1 MQQKPIKNTTPP
13 IMSPSQ
19 HQHGVMMTLRSL
31 QPNPSLGLIIRLS
44 WSHSFLIIQLDG
56 GCTVSTGAQQQQFGG
71 DHDSSDALM
80 QLKSNVQVQKTKKY
94 I

>member
-31 QPNPSLGLIIRLS
+31 QPNPSPWLD
-44 WSHSFLIIQLDG
+44 HSPQLV
-56 GCTVSTGAQQQQFGG
+56 TQFPHHSMEAAQFQPERNN
-71 DHDSSDALM
+71 SSLEETTTH
-80 QLKSNVQVQKTKKY
+80 LTPSCS
-94 I
+94 